1 MAAALVSSLGNLKI
15 RRARHKSHLLLSQ
28 RMEKSLD
35 QGKKISIFLP
45 ADYSA
50 GDSMKTVM
58 LGI

>member
-1 MAAALVSSLGNLKI
+1 
-15 RRARHKSHLLLSQ
+15 
-28 RMEKSLD
+28 MEKSLD